1 MGDRTDVGGGG
12 IATFVP
18 PDELARLVAALE
30 AGADSHDIVAAF
42 ATTAR
47 LNALGMIQLAGSGH
61 IGSSFSSLDIV
72 SWLLVEGLGPDDVFF
87 SSKGHDV
94 PGLYAALI
102 GLGRLPF
109 DHVTG
114 LRRLG
119 GLPGHPDVS
128 VPGIV
133 FNTGSLGMGVSKAK
147 GLIAA
152 DRLVGRDRRVFV
164 LTGDGELQEGQVWES
179 LAGAVRDGMREL
191 TVIVDHNGFQSDLP
205 LDAVNHQGDPLA
217 RFRAFGWDAL
227 RVDGHDTRALA
238 AAVDAPR
245 EGPRVVVADT
255 VKSHGVSFLEP
266 SNRPVDERFYPFH
279 SGALE
284 PAVYAAARDE
294 LADRLDAQLSTLG
307 LGAVTTVDRSQRTPA
322 AWPASH
328 AAGAPQRLVDAYGLA
343 LLDVM
348 AERHD
353 IVVMDADLMVDL
365 ALAPVRD
372 AHADRFIEC
381 GIAEQDMVS
390 QAAGL
395 AAGGMLPIM
404 HSFAT
409 FLSARPM
416 EQAVNVASE
425 HRKVAYVVALAGLLP
440 AAPGHSHQ
448 GLQDIGAFTRA
459 DCVSI
464 APSSERAVAD
474 AVRFLVDHDRS
485 VHLRL
490 CSLAAPLPF
499 DPRPLPPLGTGSVIH
514 DADAPDTLVLAY
526 GPVLLGEVVRAVL
539 SDEELASRTR
549 VVEMPWV
556 NAVDPEWL
564 RGALVGMR
572 RIVVLDDHDVRS
584 GLGSHVAALVAADAS
599 AAPLVV
605 LGVDGI
611 PECGAPAEVLAHHGL
626 DEASIVV
633 ALR

>member
-12 IATFVP
+12 VATFIP
-18 PDELARLVAALE
+18 PEEVARILAAGRVGGDPHAVA
-30 AGADSHDIVAAF
+30 AAF
-42 ATTAR
+42 ATSAR

-72 SWLLVEGLGPDDVFF
+72 AWLLLEDLDDDDVFF

-109 DHVTG
+109 EHVTG

-147 GLIAA
+147 GLIVA
-152 DRLVGRDRRVFV
+152 DRLAGRARRVTV

-179 LAGAVRDGMREL
+179 LASAVRDGMREL

-205 LDAVNHQGDPLA
+205 LEQVNHQGDPVE
-217 RFRAFGWDAL
+217 RFRAFGWDAV
-227 RVDGHDTRALA
+227 RIDGHDTRALA
-238 AAVDAPR
+238 AAIEAPR
-245 EGPRVVVADT
+245 TGPRAIVAET
-255 VKSHGVSFLEP
+255 VKARGVSFLEP
-266 SNRPVDERFYPFH
+266 ANRPAGEPFYPFH
-279 SGALE
+279 SGALD
-284 PAVYAAARDE
+284 PTVYVAARDE
-294 LADRLDAQLSTLG
+294 LADRLDAQLDALG
-307 LGAVTTVDRSQRTPA
+307 LDAAVTVDHARRPPA
-322 AWPASH
+322 AWPTSH
-328 AAGAPQRLVDAYGLA
+328 ADGAPQRLVDTYGRT
-343 LLDVM
+343 LLEVM
-348 AERHD
+348 ADRRD
-353 IVVMDADLMVDL
+353 LVVMDADLMVDL
-365 ALAPVRD
+365 ALAPIRD
-372 AHADRFIEC
+372 AHPEQFIEC

-395 AAGGMLPIM
+395 AAGGMLPVL

-416 EQAVNVASE
+416 EQAVNLASE
-425 HRKVAYVVALAGLLP
+425 HRRVAYVVALAGLLP

-459 DCVSI
+459 DCTSI

-474 AVRFLVDHDRS
+474 AVRFLIGHDRS

-499 DPRPLPPLGTGSVIH
+499 DPQPLPPLGTGTVVH

-526 GPVLLGEVVRAVL
+526 GPVLLGEAVRAVL
-539 SDEELASRTR
+539 DDAELSTR
-549 VVEMPWV
+549 VRVIDLPWV
-556 NAVDPEWL
+556 NAVDPAWL
-564 RGALVGMR
+564 RGAIEGVR
-572 RIVVLDDHDVRS
+572 RVVVVDDHDVRS
-584 GLGSHVAALVAADAS
+584 GLGSHVASLLAAH
-599 AAPLVV
+599 APGVPMTV

-611 PECGAPAEVLAHHGL
+611 PECGAPSEVLAHHRL
-626 DEASIVV
+626 DAASIAE

>member
-12 IATFVP
+12 VATFVP
-18 PDELARLVAALE
+18 PDEITRILAARAH
-30 AGADSHDIVAAF
+30 GADTHDMVAAF
-42 ATTAR
+42 ATAAR

-94 PGLYAALI
+94 PGFYATLI

-109 DHVTG
+109 EHVAG

-152 DRLVGRDRRVFV
+152 DRLAGRDRRVFV

-179 LAGAVRDGMREL
+179 LGGAVRDDMREL
-191 TVIVDHNGFQSDLP
+191 TVIVDHNKLQSDLP
-205 LDAVNHQGDPLA
+205 VEDVNGLGDLLA
-217 RFRAFGWDAL
+217 RLRAFGWDAL
-227 RVDGHDTRALA
+227 RIDGHDTRALA
-238 AAVDAPR
+238 AAIGEPR
-245 EGPRVVVADT
+245 DGPRAIVADT
-255 VKSHGVSFLEP
+255 VKSRGVTFLEP
-266 SNRPVDERFYPFH
+266 ANRPADERFYPFH

-284 PAVYAAARDE
+284 PAVYASARDE
-294 LADRLDAQLSTLG
+294 LADRLDVQLAALG
-307 LGAVTTVDRSQRTPA
+307 LAPAATVDRVRRDPA
-322 AWPASH
+322 PWPTSH
-328 AAGAPQRLVDAYGLA
+328 ATSAPQRLVDAYGRALA
-343 LLDVM
+343 EVM
-348 AERHD
+348 ATRTD
-353 IVVMDADLMVDL
+353 VIAMDADLMVDL
-365 ALAPVRD
+365 ALSPVRD
-372 AHADRFIEC
+372 AHPERFIEC

-390 QAAGL
+390 QASGL
-395 AAGGMLPIM
+395 AAGGMLPVV

-416 EQAVNVASE
+416 EQAVNAASE
-425 HRKVAYVVALAGLLP
+425 HRRIGYVVALAGLLP

-459 DCVSI
+459 DCVSV
-464 APSSERAVAD
+464 APSSEIAVAD
-474 AVRFLVDHDRS
+474 AVRFLAEHDRS

-499 DPRPLPPLGTGSVIH
+499 TPRPLPPLGTGDVVH
-514 DADAPDTLVLAY
+514 AADAADTLVLAY
-526 GPVLLGEVVRAVL
+526 GPVLLGEAVRAVIDDAPL
-539 SDEELASRTR
+539 SDRVR
-549 VVEMPWV
+549 VVDMPWV
-556 NAVDPEWL
+556 NAVDPAW
-564 RGALVGMR
+564 LVGMLEGIAR
-572 RIVVLDDHDVRS
+572 VVVIDDHDVRS
-584 GLGSHVAALVAADAS
+584 GLGGHVATLLAAL
-599 AAPLVV
+599 APGIELTI
-605 LGVDGI
+605 LGIEGI
-611 PECGAPAEVLAHHGL
+611 PECGAPAEVLEHHGL
-626 DEASIVV
+626 DAAGIAA

>member
-12 IATFVP
+12 VATFIP
-18 PDELARLVAALE
+18 PEEVSRILAAGRVGGDPHAVA
-30 AGADSHDIVAAF
+30 AAF
-42 ATTAR
+42 ATSAR

-72 SWLLVEGLGPDDVFF
+72 AWLLLEDLDDDDVFF

-109 DHVTG
+109 EHVTG

-147 GLIAA
+147 GLIVA
-152 DRLVGRDRRVFV
+152 DRLAGRARRVTV

-179 LAGAVRDGMREL
+179 LASAVRDGMREL

-205 LDAVNHQGDPLA
+205 LEQVNHQGDPVE
-217 RFRAFGWDAL
+217 RFRAFGWDAV
-227 RVDGHDTRALA
+227 RIDGHDTRALA
-238 AAVDAPR
+238 AAIEAPR
-245 EGPRVVVADT
+245 TGPRAIVAET
-255 VKSHGVSFLEP
+255 VKARGVSFLEP
-266 SNRPVDERFYPFH
+266 ANRPAGEPFYPFH
-279 SGALE
+279 SGALD
-284 PAVYAAARDE
+284 PTVYVAARDE
-294 LADRLDAQLSTLG
+294 LADRLDAQLDALG
-307 LGAVTTVDRSQRTPA
+307 LDAAVTVDHARRPPA
-322 AWPASH
+322 AWPTSH
-328 AAGAPQRLVDAYGLA
+328 ADGAPQRLVDTYGRT
-343 LLDVM
+343 LLEVM
-348 AERHD
+348 ADRRD
-353 IVVMDADLMVDL
+353 LVVMDADLMVDL
-365 ALAPVRD
+365 ALAPIRD
-372 AHADRFIEC
+372 AHPEQFIEC

-395 AAGGMLPIM
+395 AAGGMLPVL

-416 EQAVNVASE
+416 EQAVNLASE
-425 HRKVAYVVALAGLLP
+425 HRRVAYVVALAGLLP

-459 DCVSI
+459 DCTSI

-474 AVRFLVDHDRS
+474 AVRFLIGHDRS

-499 DPRPLPPLGTGSVIH
+499 DPQPLPPLGTGTVVH

-526 GPVLLGEVVRAVL
+526 GPVLLGEAVRAVL
-539 SDEELASRTR
+539 DDAELSTR
-549 VVEMPWV
+549 VRVIDLPWV
-556 NAVDPEWL
+556 NAVDPAWL
-564 RGALVGMR
+564 RGAIEGVR
-572 RIVVLDDHDVRS
+572 RVVVVDDHDVRS
-584 GLGSHVAALVAADAS
+584 GLGSHVASLLAAH
-599 AAPLVV
+599 APSVPMTV

-611 PECGAPAEVLAHHGL
+611 PECGAPSEVLAHHRL
-626 DEASIVV
+626 DAASIAE

>member
-12 IATFVP
+12 VATFIP
-18 PDELARLVAALE
+18 PEEVSRILAAGRVGGDPHAVA
-30 AGADSHDIVAAF
+30 AAF
-42 ATTAR
+42 ATSAR

-72 SWLLVEGLGPDDVFF
+72 AWLLLEDLDDDDVFF

-109 DHVTG
+109 EHVTG

-147 GLIAA
+147 GLIVA
-152 DRLVGRDRRVFV
+152 DRLAGRARRVTV

-179 LAGAVRDGMREL
+179 LASAVRDGMREL

-205 LDAVNHQGDPLA
+205 LEQVNHQGDPVE
-217 RFRAFGWDAL
+217 RFRAFGWDAV
-227 RVDGHDTRALA
+227 RIDGHDTRALA
-238 AAVDAPR
+238 AAIEAPR
-245 EGPRVVVADT
+245 TGPRAIVAET
-255 VKSHGVSFLEP
+255 VKARGVSFLEP
-266 SNRPVDERFYPFH
+266 ANRPAGEPFYPFH
-279 SGALE
+279 SGALD
-284 PAVYAAARDE
+284 PTVYVAARDE
-294 LADRLDAQLSTLG
+294 LADRLDAQLDALG
-307 LGAVTTVDRSQRTPA
+307 LDAAVTVDHARRPPA

-328 AAGAPQRLVDAYGLA
+328 ADGAPQRLVDTYGRT
-343 LLDVM
+343 LLEVM
-348 AERHD
+348 ADRRD
-353 IVVMDADLMVDL
+353 LVVMDADLMVDL
-365 ALAPVRD
+365 ALAPIRD
-372 AHADRFIEC
+372 AHPEQFIEC

-395 AAGGMLPIM
+395 AAGGMLPVL

-416 EQAVNVASE
+416 EQAVNLASE
-425 HRKVAYVVALAGLLP
+425 HRRVAYVVALAGLLP

-459 DCVSI
+459 DCTSI

-474 AVRFLVDHDRS
+474 AVRFLIGHDRS

-499 DPRPLPPLGTGSVIH
+499 DPQPLPPLGTGTVVH

-526 GPVLLGEVVRAVL
+526 GPVLLGEAVRAVL
-539 SDEELASRTR
+539 DDAELSTR
-549 VVEMPWV
+549 VRVIDLPWV
-556 NAVDPEWL
+556 NAVDPAWL
-564 RGALVGMR
+564 RGAIEGVR
-572 RIVVLDDHDVRS
+572 RVVVVDDHDVRS
-584 GLGSHVAALVAADAS
+584 GLGSHVASLLAAH
-599 AAPLVV
+599 APSVPMTV

-611 PECGAPAEVLAHHGL
+611 PECGAPSEVLAHHRL
-626 DEASIVV
+626 DAASIAE